1 LTGDNP
7 RVLELR
13 RRVHADPASI
23 AFAQLAEECRRKG
36 DNDEA
41 VAICRAGLAYH
52 PDYLSARVTLGRAL
66 VELGRLDEAQTE
78 LTLVLT
84 LAPDNLAANRAIA
97 EMYQLRGQLSEA
109 LVHYK
114 RALELAKHDPDLEHQ
129 VERIENVVSP
139 PPRPAPQRES
149 TPTAIEDLFDFD
161 TLLEQLGGGTK
172 PKAESTPPPM
182 TAPAIAV
189 APRAL
194 DAVELVEDDSDPF
207 SRLERQLRDSDEQR
221 GYDEVVASAPDER
234 AMDQRVMAEL
244 EDWLSAI
251 IIDREQRPSA

>member
-1 LTGDNP
+1 VSPDNP

-13 RRVHADPASI
+13 RRVQADPASI

-41 VAICRAGLAYH
+41 VAVCRAGLAYH

-114 RALELAKHDPDLEHQ
+114 RALDLAKYDPDLEHQ

-139 PPRPAPQRES
+139 PVPHAPTDES

-161 TLLEQLGGGTK
+161 TLLQQLGGRIE
-172 PKAESTPPPM
+172 PDAASTPPPL
-182 TAPAIAV
+182 APAIAGTPS
-189 APRAL
+189 AI

-207 SRLERQLRDSDEQR
+207 ALLERQLRDSDEQR
-221 GYDEVVASAPDER
+221 GYEEIVPSSPDER
-234 AMDQRVMAEL
+234 AIDQRVMAEL
-244 EDWLSAI
+244 EEWLYAI
-251 IIDREQRPSA
+251 TIAREQHPSA

>member
-23 AFAQLAEECRRKG
+23 AFAQLAEERRRKG
-36 DNDEA
+36 DNEEA

-114 RALELAKHDPDLEHQ
+114 RALAKYDPDLEHQ
-129 VERIENVVSP
+129 VERIENVLSP
-139 PPRPAPQRES
+139 PPPPAPKTES

-161 TLLEQLGGGTK
+161 ALLEQLGGGTK
-172 PKAESTPPPM
+172 PKAESTPPP
-182 TAPAIAV
+182 TTTPVIAV
-189 APRAL
+189 APSSL

-221 GYDEVVASAPDER
+221 GYDEVVAAPDER
-234 AMDQRVMAEL
+234 AIDQRVMAEL
-244 EDWLSAI
+244 EDWLSEI
-251 IIDREQRPSA
+251 IVDREQRPSA